1 MALIYRLSNSPLTGF
16 IDCLR
21 YLVGRNIDILLGDFN
36 IDAFNEPNH
45 KGSEGWKKFF
55 ATTI

>member
-1 MALIYRLSNSPLTGF
+1 MALIYRSSNSPLTGF

-45 KGSEGWKKFF
+45 KGSEG
-55 ATTI
+55 